1 MKFIKL
7 LLIGALLSTTSVPAF
22 SGDGFNRSAEM
33 TRKFREDQKRIW
45 GDKTA
50 AQKQQENAAAS
61 KKEKSEKETI
71 RPSR

>member
-22 SGDGFNRSAEM
+22 SEDGFNRSAEM

-45 GDKTA
+45 GDKKA
-50 AQKQQENAAAS
+50 AQKQPENAAAS